1 MKQNSRS
8 SSRASWGRTGAAV
21 CAGAIAASAFGAAK
35 PAEGGHHGGGLPQ
48 GGVPAALQRLV
59 DEAEIEKLTYC
70 YAEATDTIG
79 RGDLE
84 GGRSR
89 YQQCFTSNAIVAA
102 YYPGDDPNG
111 PPSLISGPSAW
122 ADVAKNEFDTAGY
135 VSTQHLNGNVVINV
149 QGNTGTMKT
158 YLQATHVLEA
168 NSSVEVAH
176 GWYDDIVVRTP
187 QGWRI
192 AKRTLHLQTFLRIE
206 SP

>member
-1 MKQNSRS
+1 MEQNNRS
-8 SSRASWGRTGAAV
+8 GSRASWGRIGAAA
-21 CAGAIAASAFGAAK
+21 CAGAIAAIALGAAK
-35 PAEGGHHGGGLPQ
+35 PAEGGPPGGELPP
-48 GGVPAALQRLV
+48 GGVPAALQRLA

-84 GGRSR
+84 GGRAL
-89 YQQCFTSNAIVAA
+89 YQKCFTPNAVVAA

-111 PPSLISGPSAW
+111 PPSLISGPSEW
-122 ADVAKNEFDTAGY
+122 ADVAQNEFVTAGY
-135 VSTQHLNGNVVINV
+135 VSTQHLNGNVVVKV

-158 YLQATHVLEA
+158 YLQATHVLEP
-168 NSSVEVAH
+168 NSAVEVAH

-187 QGWRI
+187 QGWKI
-192 AKRTLHLQTFLRIE
+192 AKRTLHLQTFLRLE